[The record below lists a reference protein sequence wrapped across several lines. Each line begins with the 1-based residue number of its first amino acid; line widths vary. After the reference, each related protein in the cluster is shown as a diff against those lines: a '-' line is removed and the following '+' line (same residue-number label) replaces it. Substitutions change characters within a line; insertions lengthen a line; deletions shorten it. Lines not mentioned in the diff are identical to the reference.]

1 MPSFQFFQE
10 CASISEET
18 PLYESV
24 GSNNIPATT
33 SLAQG
38 KALVDDFDTPKSMSS
53 VETLAG
59 IYAANSAADF
69 QQQVIDYIIEWTK
82 TVTTKVDAELEA
94 FDRFEEI
101 LYHYE
106 IKVAGLRNKSK
117 RKENVRLARNEKKLK
132 DAGERRNDQLEK
144 ACSLLKA
151 ITENS
156 WKDLYP
162 LVEQTMN
169 WETNRLDGEIDTYG
183 MLLPKT
189 LEDMR
194 GGMIAGKCTSQQLV
208 HKPVRVELS
217 KQTRE
222 NLKLEYRIN
231 NLEEIL
237 RGEWSTREEITLKL
251 KGTLDFTM
259 KERKSAE

>member
-1 MPSFQFFQE
+1 MD
-10 CASISEET
+10 
-18 PLYESV
+18 
-24 GSNNIPATT
+24 G
-33 SLAQG
+33 
-38 KALVDDFDTPKSMSS
+38 FDTPKSMSS
-53 VETLAG
+53 VEKLAG
-59 IYAANSAADF
+59 VYAANSAEDY

-82 TVTTKVDAELEA
+82 TVTAKVDAELEA
-94 FDRFEEI
+94 LDRFEEA
-101 LYHYE
+101 LNHYE
-106 IKVAGLRNKSK
+106 VKVDDLRNKSK
-117 RKENVRLARNEKKLK
+117 GKESSRLARNEKKLK

-151 ITENS
+151 IAENS

-189 LEDMR
+189 LENMR
-194 GGMIAGKCTSQQLV
+194 GGIIAGKYTSQPLV
-208 HKPVRVELS
+208 HNSVTAELS
-217 KQTRE
+217 NQTRE

-237 RGEWSTREEITLKL
+237 RGEWSTREEITSKL
-251 KGTLDFTM
+251 KGTLNFAM

>member
-1 MPSFQFFQE
+1 
-10 CASISEET
+10 
-18 PLYESV
+18 
-24 GSNNIPATT
+24 
-33 SLAQG
+33 
-38 KALVDDFDTPKSMSS
+38 VDDFDTPKSMTS
-53 VETLAG
+53 VEKLAG
-59 IYAANSAADF
+59 VYAAKSAADY
-69 QQQVIDYIIEWTK
+69 QQQVIDYIIEWTN
-82 TVTTKVDAELEA
+82 TVTAKVDTELEA
-94 FDRFEEI
+94 FDRFEEA

-106 IKVAGLRNKSK
+106 VKVDDLRNKSK
-117 RKENVRLARNEKKLK
+117 GKENARLTRNEQKLK

-144 ACSLLKA
+144 VCSLLKA

-169 WETNRLDGEIDTYG
+169 WETNRLDGDIDTYG

-189 LEDMR
+189 LENMR
-194 GGMIAGKCTSQQLV
+194 GGFIAGKYTSQPLV
-208 HKPVRVELS
+208 HKPVAAELS
-217 KQTRE
+217 NQTRK

-251 KGTLDFTM
+251 KGTLNLV
-259 KERKSAE
+259 